1 MIKYSGTTIEDWF
14 YSETNINKMYYNGR
28 LTYLKVSAAE
38 PDYKLVAQYR
48 DSSVYNVE
56 CDGGTALTQSM
67 VEGHT
72 TSKSAMTK
80 ASVYT
85 CDESTFKVGDNA
97 FSGCTSLSSLT
108 LDDNITELGSQAFMY
123 CSGLTS
129 FHFPSKL
136 TTIGN
141 SCLRLANGIKNINGI
156 PSGVTYLGSG
166 CFADMSGLS
175 AATIPASVTGS
186 STNLFLRDS
195 ALKEVHFK
203 RTTAPALGADAFKD
217 CTSLIK
223 IYIPS
228 CDCYNSYAAQSQ
240 FSGKT
245 SLIYAENGD
254 YCYVPAMNFKLK
266 RYLKS
271 GQSPTTSCN
280 STSALTSG
288 DVRSGY
294 DMTVLSGTSSG
305 LTKVEIGDC
314 ITSISANTFRDM
326 IQLTSI
332 TMSDSVTSIGNN
344 AFRVQINSSSENKI
358 TSVSLSKKLKTI
370 GTNAFLNIG
379 YNASTRPS
387 LTFSKTV
394 TSIGETAFKGGKI
407 KSLTFENGGSVS
419 IGASA
424 FTDCTGSTMTINT
437 NSIKSIGAYAFRGFS
452 GIKSV
457 TLSGVTSLSSD
468 GYQFGQCNNLT
479 DFALYGNG
487 SVTIPKH
494 FVQSSIL
501 SAVTLSGVTELSN
514 LDALSTSSTA
524 SVRKL
529 TMLDSTPPTI
539 GTTSI
544 SSYNPTVI
552 YVPAGSVNA
561 YKTASFWSSY
571 ASIIRANT

>member
-1 MIKYSGTTIEDWF
+1 MANGIKIGNLDISAFKVGSLDCKVYLGNTLL
-14 YSETNINKMYYNGR
+14 YPNKI
-28 LTYLKVSAAE
+28 
-38 PDYKLVAQYR
+38 PYKLVAK
-48 DSSVYNVE
+48 YNGITE
-56 CDGGTALTQSM
+56 YTIDCDGTTALTQTEVNSLGS
-67 VEGHT
+67 VT
-72 TSKSAMTK
+72 AMTD
-80 ASVYT
+80 AEIDS
-85 CDESTFKVGDNA
+85 CSESSFRIDSNA
-97 FSGCTSLSSLT
+97 FSGATSLTSVTLNEGVTAIGNQAFRDTTNLRNIVFPLT
-108 LDDNITELGSQAFMY
+108 LDTIEATAFRF
-123 CSGLTS
+123 SGLRNVS
-129 FHFPSKL
+129 
-136 TTIGN
+136 
-141 SCLRLANGIKNINGI
+141 GI

-166 CFADMSGLS
+166 CFADMYSLT

-195 ALKEVHFK
+195 GLTEVHFQ

-254 YCYVPAMNFKLK
+254 YCYVPVMNFKLK

-288 DVRSGY
+288 DVRNGY
-294 DMTVLSGTSSG
+294 AMTVLSGTSSG

-332 TMSDSVTSIGNN
+332 TMSNNVTSIGNN
-344 AFRVQINSSSENKI
+344 AFRVQINSASENKI
-358 TSVSLSKKLKTI
+358 ASVSLSKKLKTI

-407 KSLTFENGGSVS
+407 KSLTFENGGSMS

-424 FTDCTGSTMTINT
+424 FTNCTGSTMTINT
-437 NSIKSIGAYAFRGFS
+437 NSIKSIGAYAFRDFS

-479 DFALYGNG
+479 DFTLYGNG

-561 YKTASFWSSY
+561 YKNASFWNSY